1 MRCIM
6 TSQKGAPAPKFN
18 HRQAERLQEKWD
30 GTERRRQVR
39 ESQSIGYL
47 ECALWITLGAVNI
60 LAIVAIVFYAIS
72 LI

>member
-1 MRCIM
+1 MNNP
-6 TSQKGAPAPKFN
+6 KGAGAPKFN
-18 HRQAERLQEKWD
+18 RQQSELLQEKWD

-47 ECALWITLGAVNI
+47 ERALWITLGAVNI
-60 LAIVAIVFYAIS
+60 LAIVAIVFCTAK